1 MRRYA
6 LAQAADPTPTSSSEE
21 EDEAREPSP
30 REPSPPREHVRMR
43 TVVKPDGTSVH
54 IVNGTGDDGLF
65 YGGRDKPN
73 YMSRNVRLRRGR
85 SRTYPT
91 R

>member
-1 MRRYA
+1 
-6 LAQAADPTPTSSSEE
+6 
-21 EDEAREPSP
+21 
-30 REPSPPREHVRMR
+30 MR